1 MRLSFWNERFD
12 SLHPLGDSCLCGGFV
27 IQFRCGQCDAKLR
40 VPETHA
46 GKQARCPRCKGA
58 LRIPQAPTS
67 PSVESRGAETADAAP
82 QNPLDPALL
91 EPPRASETSV
101 SEPAA
106 TCDENAPRS
115 PFQVLLYPFSVSGVI
130 HILVFSLLP
139 PLWAQATTLRFWE
152 SPGIGPL
159 FWLVLLTLYF
169 IHYAATCLSDSAAGG
184 TRAVDVN
191 SEATPL
197 SVDALLSTAQTILP
211 AVAFVWAP
219 AFAYYLFKER
229 VDWIL
234 LTWLA
239 VAGFSFPMILLAVND
254 FDSIRGASPLLVL
267 PSIASVL
274 RPYCVLASCQ
284 FALGALTGTLLYLS
298 VGHSGIWLLRP
309 PVFYVALVAV
319 HVLGRFYCRHKERLN
334 WGA

>member
-1 MRLSFWNERFD
+1 M
-12 SLHPLGDSCLCGGFV
+12 
-27 IQFRCGQCDAKLR
+27 KLR

-46 GKQARCPRCKGA
+46 GKKAHCPRCKGA
-58 LRIPQAPTS
+58 LRVPQAPTS
-67 PSVESRGAETADAAP
+67 PTVEPRGPETENAAP

-91 EPPRASETSV
+91 QTPRASGASA

-106 TCDENAPRS
+106 TSEENVPRS
-115 PFQVLLYPFSVSGVI
+115 LLQVLLYPFSISGVI
-130 HILVFSLLP
+130 HILIFSLLP
-139 PLWAQATTLRFWE
+139 PLWAQATTLRFWMA
-152 SPGIGPL
+152 PGIGPL
-159 FWLVLLTLYF
+159 FWLVVLTLYF
-169 IHYAATCLSDSAAGG
+169 VHYAAACLSDSAAGG
-184 TRAVDVN
+184 MRAVDVN

-211 AVAFVWAP
+211 AVAAVWAP
-219 AFAYYLFKER
+219 AFAYHLFRER

-239 VAGFSFPMILLAVND
+239 VAGFMFPMILLAVND

-274 RPYCVLASCQ
+274 RPYCVLASCL
-284 FALGALTGTLLYLS
+284 FALGALAGTLLYLS
-298 VGHSGIWLLRP
+298 VGRGGIWFLRP
-309 PVFYVALVAV
+309 TVFYVALIAM
-319 HVLGRFYCRHKERLN
+319 HVLGRFYCRYKEQLN

>member
-1 MRLSFWNERFD
+1 
-12 SLHPLGDSCLCGGFV
+12 
-27 IQFRCGQCDAKLR
+27 
-40 VPETHA
+40 
-46 GKQARCPRCKGA
+46 
-58 LRIPQAPTS
+58 
-67 PSVESRGAETADAAP
+67 
-82 QNPLDPALL
+82 
-91 EPPRASETSV
+91 
-101 SEPAA
+101 
-106 TCDENAPRS
+106 
-115 PFQVLLYPFSVSGVI
+115 LLYPFSISGII

-159 FWLVLLTLYF
+159 FWLVVLTLYF
-169 IHYAATCLSDSAAGG
+169 VHYAAACLSDSAAGG

-211 AVAFVWAP
+211 AVAAVWAP
-219 AFAYYLFKER
+219 AFAYHLFRER

-239 VAGFSFPMILLAVND
+239 VAGFMFPMILLAVND

-274 RPYCVLASCQ
+274 RPYCGLASCL
-284 FALGALTGTLLYLS
+284 FALGALSGTLLCLS
-298 VGHSGIWLLRP
+298 VGRDGIWFLRP
-309 PVFYVALVAV
+309 VVFYVALVAV
-319 HVLGRFYCRHKERLN
+319 HVLGRFYCRYKEQLN
-334 WGA
+334 WGV